1 MTGTLDLP
9 PFYSAIA
16 LREHGDAFMHAQ
28 AIAIDEGAGTLVWV
42 RRFDTVEFALV
53 LEPDEPLASA
63 RRALYAGM
71 NAAGDALAAHCPPE
85 KPLTFAWP
93 DTILLDGGILGGA
106 RLAWPKGA
114 AQMVTPDW
122 LVLGL
127 VLRMTVP
134 HVRAAGA
141 LHDPS
146 VAPLRN
152 RESSAGPSVAHLRN
166 RAGGHALDVAVKRGT
181 SLEIEGFEMMDAAE
195 LINGFTRHFMVQVDR
210 WQEKGF
216 RGIGEDFLARLP
228 EDKAVRR
235 GIDVDGDLLI
245 RRLKAG
251 VEPERQSLIEALKQ
265 PQWRDPDTGD
275 PWL

>member
-93 DTILLDGGILGGA
+93 DTILLDGGLIGGA
-106 RLAWPKGA
+106 RLAWPTDTA
-114 AQMVTPDW
+114 DDQQPEW

-127 VLRMTVP
+127 MLRLMM
-134 HVRAAGA
+134 H
-141 LHDPS
+141 
-146 VAPLRN
+146 
-152 RESSAGPSVAHLRN
+152 AGPVSADR
-166 RAGGHALDVAVKRGT
+166 T
-181 SLEIEGFEMMDAAE
+181 SLEAEGFEILEPHE
-195 LINGFTRHFMVQVDR
+195 LIGSFARHLMVHFDR
-210 WQEKGF
+210 WRESGF
-216 RGIGEDFLARLP
+216 KPIGADYLARLSP
-228 EDKAVRR
+228 QKGTRR
-235 GIDVDGDLLI
+235 GIDGNGDLLVHHTG
-245 RRLKAG
+245 KAG
-251 VEPERQSLIEALKQ
+251 GAERMALVPALTACGWLDPATREPLI
-265 PQWRDPDTGD
+265 
-275 PWL
+275 